1 MYFLGTLVAQ
11 YPTAAFFVLVLH
23 GIAVVADILAALF
36 TGHGVLQGEFFFA
49 HRAVCC
55 WLFIKI
61 HDSLLNRFFA

>member
-1 MYFLGTLVAQ
+1 MHFLGTVVAQ

-23 GIAVVADILAALF
+23 GIAAVADILAAF
-36 TGHGVLQGEFFFA
+36 FAGHGVHQGKFLLA